1 MENEFKSYAYI
12 DKIEDAGQVIQNYL
26 NESVNENDKVVI
38 VISKNGNIDAVVVL
52 K

>member
-38 VISKNGNIDAVVVL
+38 VISKNRNIDAVVVL